1 MNKDSGFGEIE
12 ALLFVAGDEGLS
24 LKDLSHLL
32 ERDEASLVL
41 SLEALQ
47 NQLNERHSALHLIF
61 TAGTYKL
68 ASRKEY
74 SSLIEKYA
82 QSSYSNRLSQ
92 AALEILAIIA
102 YKQPVTR
109 LDIEDIRGVSSAG
122 PIQKLLLHDLIKE
135 DGRLD
140 APGRPI
146 LYSTTSSFL
155 DIFGLHSLNDLS
167 DIFLIEDQENKHIL
181 YDSFQIVREE
191 EQ

>member
-1 MNKDSGFGEIE
+1 MNKNLSIGDVE

-32 ERDEASLVL
+32 ERDEASLTL
-41 SLEALQ
+41 SIKSLQ
-47 NQLNERHSALHLIF
+47 EQLNKRSSALDVIF

-109 LDIEDIRGVSSAG
+109 LDIEDIRGVSSSG
-122 PIQKLLLHDLIKE
+122 PLQKLLLHDLIKE

-146 LYSTTSSFL
+146 LYKTTSSFL
-155 DIFGLHSLNDLS
+155 DVFGLQSLNDLS
-167 DIFLIEDQENKHIL
+167 DIFSIEEQESKHIL
-181 YDSFQIVREE
+181 YDSFQRIREE
-191 EQ
+191 D

>member
-1 MNKDSGFGEIE
+1 MDKDSHAGKIE
-12 ALLFVAGDEGLS
+12 ALLFVAGDEGLC
-24 LKDLSHLL
+24 LKDLTRLL
-32 ERDEASLVL
+32 EQDEASLAVG
-41 SLEALQ
+41 LEALQ
-47 NQLNERHSALHLIF
+47 KELDERDSALQVIF

-68 ASRKEY
+68 ASRPEY

-82 QSSYSNRLSQ
+82 QSSYSSRLSQ

-102 YKQPVTR
+102 CKQPVTR

-146 LYSTTSSFL
+146 LYSTTSAFL
-155 DIFGLHSLNDLS
+155 DVFGLHSLDDLS

-191 EQ
+191 K

>member
-1 MNKDSGFGEIE
+1 MNKDSNAGKIE

-24 LKDLSHLL
+24 SKELAHLL
-32 ERDEASLVL
+32 EGDEAGLAAD
-41 SLEALQ
+41 LEALQ
-47 NQLNERHSALHLIF
+47 KQLDERESALQVIF

-74 SSLIEKYA
+74 SPLIEKYA
-82 QSSYSNRLSQ
+82 QSSYSSRLSQ
-92 AALEILAIIA
+92 AALEILAVIA

-109 LDIEDIRGVSSAG
+109 LDIEDIRGVSSSG

-146 LYSTTSSFL
+146 LYRTTSAFL
-155 DIFGLHSLNDLS
+155 DVFGLHSLEDLS
-167 DIFLIEDQENKHIL
+167 DLFLIEDQENKHIL
-181 YDSFQIVREE
+181 YDSFQIAREE
-191 EQ
+191 E

>member
-1 MNKDSGFGEIE
+1 MNKDSNAGKIE

-24 LKDLSHLL
+24 SKELAHLL
-32 ERDEASLVL
+32 EGDEAGLAED
-41 SLEALQ
+41 LEALQ
-47 NQLNERHSALHLIF
+47 KQLDKRESALQVIF

-74 SSLIEKYA
+74 SPLIEKHA
-82 QSSYSNRLSQ
+82 QSSYSSRLSQ
-92 AALEILAIIA
+92 AALEILAVIA

-109 LDIEDIRGVSSAG
+109 LDIEDIRGVSSSG

-146 LYSTTSSFL
+146 LYRTTSTFL
-155 DIFGLHSLNDLS
+155 DVFGLHSLDDLS

-181 YDSFQIVREE
+181 YDSFQIAREE
-191 EQ
+191 E

>member
-1 MNKDSGFGEIE
+1 MNKDSNAGKIE

-24 LKDLSHLL
+24 SKELAHLL
-32 ERDEASLVL
+32 EGDEAGLAAD
-41 SLEALQ
+41 LEALQ
-47 NQLNERHSALHLIF
+47 KQLDERESALQIIF

-74 SSLIEKYA
+74 SPLIEKYA
-82 QSSYSNRLSQ
+82 QSSYSSRLSQ
-92 AALEILAIIA
+92 AALEMLAVIA

-109 LDIEDIRGVSSAG
+109 LDIEDIRGVSSSG

-146 LYSTTSSFL
+146 LYRTTSAFL
-155 DIFGLHSLNDLS
+155 DVFGLHSLDDLS
-167 DIFLIEDQENKHIL
+167 DLFLIEDQENKHIL
-181 YDSFQIVREE
+181 YDSFQIAREE
-191 EQ
+191 E

>member
-1 MNKDSGFGEIE
+1 MNKDSNAGKIE

-24 LKDLSHLL
+24 SKELAHLL
-32 ERDEASLVL
+32 EGDEAGLAAD
-41 SLEALQ
+41 LEALQ
-47 NQLNERHSALHLIF
+47 KQLDERESALQIIF

-74 SSLIEKYA
+74 SPLIEKYA
-82 QSSYSNRLSQ
+82 QSSYSSRLSQ
-92 AALEILAIIA
+92 AALEILAVIA

-109 LDIEDIRGVSSAG
+109 LDIEDIRGVSSSG

-146 LYSTTSSFL
+146 LYRTTSAFL
-155 DIFGLHSLNDLS
+155 DVFGLHSLDDLS
-167 DIFLIEDQENKHIL
+167 DLFLIEDQENKHIL
-181 YDSFQIVREE
+181 YDSFQIAREE
-191 EQ
+191 E